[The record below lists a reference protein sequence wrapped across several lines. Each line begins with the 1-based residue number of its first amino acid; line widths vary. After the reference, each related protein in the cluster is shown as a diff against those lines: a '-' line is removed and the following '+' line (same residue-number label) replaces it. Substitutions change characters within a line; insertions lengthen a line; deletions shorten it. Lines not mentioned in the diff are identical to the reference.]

1 MTTERPTGTTGT
13 TGTAH
18 ATSATGP
25 AGTTSTTDT
34 TRTARTTAVSR
45 TFHLAARPHGFP
57 TPELFS
63 VHEAP
68 VPEPSPGTAVVE
80 NLYLS
85 VDPYHREEMD
95 SGWDVGAPREGRALG
110 RVIASRAPEWAEGDL
125 VLHREG
131 WRTHA
136 VVAPGDSGVRKVPS
150 YDGVPLT
157 AYMSLLGGTGLTA
170 YAALTRTLELRPGQD
185 LFVSAAAGG
194 VGTAAGRMARLLGAG
209 RIVGSAGT
217 PAKVARLTEV
227 LGFDAAFDYHDG
239 PVGELLAQA
248 APDGIDAYVDNVG
261 GDHLAGA
268 ISALREHGRIAWVG
282 AISQYHSAHEPPA
295 APRNLFDI
303 VEKSLRLE
311 GVMVRN
317 YRDVQQELEDFLV
330 PHLRTG
336 AVVPE
341 VTVVEGFERTV
352 DGFLGMLRGEN
363 TGKMLIRIAD

>member
-1 MTTERPTGTTGT
+1 MTTQ
-13 TGTAH
+13 
-18 ATSATGP
+18 
-25 AGTTSTTDT
+25 
-34 TRTARTTAVSR
+34 RTARTFRLT
-45 TFHLAARPHGFP
+45 ARPDGFP
-57 TPELFS
+57 TPDLFAADTS
-63 VHEAP
+63 PA
-68 VPEPSPGTAVVE
+68 PEPAPGTALVE

-95 SGWDVGAPREGRALG
+95 GGWELGVPLEGRALG
-110 RVIASRAPEWAEGDL
+110 RVTASRDPGLAEGDL

-136 VVAPGDSGVRKVPS
+136 LVSLGTAGVRKVPA
-150 YDGVPLT
+150 YEGVPLT
-157 AYMSLLGGTGLTA
+157 AHLSLLGGTGLTA
-170 YAALTRTLELRPGQD
+170 YVALTRTLEFRPGQD

-194 VGTAAGRMARLLGAG
+194 VGTAVGRMARLLGAG
-209 RIVGSAGT
+209 RLIGSAGS
-217 PAKVARLTEV
+217 PAKVARLTGE
-227 LGFDAAFDYHDG
+227 LGFDAAFDYHEG
-239 PVGELLAQA
+239 PVGELLAKA

-261 GDHLAGA
+261 GDHLEGA
-268 ISALREHGRIAWVG
+268 ISVLREHGRIAWVG

-303 VEKSLRLE
+303 VGKSLRLE

-317 YRDVQQELEDFLV
+317 HYDVQQELDALLV
-330 PHLRTG
+330 PHLRSG
-336 AVVPE
+336 LVVPD